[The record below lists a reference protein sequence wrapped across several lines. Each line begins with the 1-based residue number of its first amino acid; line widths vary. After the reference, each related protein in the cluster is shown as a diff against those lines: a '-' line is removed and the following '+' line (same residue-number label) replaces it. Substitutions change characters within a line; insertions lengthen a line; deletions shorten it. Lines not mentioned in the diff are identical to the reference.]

1 MALRTFLCQQANRT
15 LIARGVVGGSY
26 RTGSVPQVRGVS
38 CGYMVE
44 RVTGGRR
51 GGRRESNPHYQLG
64 KSVALPLCHL
74 AILRPAGI
82 LLV

>member
-1 MALRTFLCQQANRT
+1 MALRTFLGQQANRT
-15 LIARGVVGGSY
+15 LTARGVAGGSY
-26 RTGSVPQVRGVS
+26 RTGGAPQVRGVS

-51 GGRRESNPHYQLG
+51 ESNPHYQLG
-64 KSVALPLCHL
+64 KSVVLPLCHL
-74 AILRPAGI
+74 AILRPAGN